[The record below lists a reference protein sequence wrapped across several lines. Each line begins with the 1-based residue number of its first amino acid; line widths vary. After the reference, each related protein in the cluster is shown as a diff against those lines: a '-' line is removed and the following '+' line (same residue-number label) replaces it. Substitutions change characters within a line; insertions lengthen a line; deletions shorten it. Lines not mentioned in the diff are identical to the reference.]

1 MAAGRNAA
9 EQQRTLLL
17 RVLRGGEPGRLHLR
31 FDAAVIDRYRSAS
44 GARLLRT
51 RTVGRVAFAG
61 SWSVDVGIVEDAG
74 EVHLPVQDLIDR
86 VPEREWAHWVE
97 HLVTSAVSENFV
109 AMRMTAAA
117 CIDDGE
123 TEPWA

>member
-17 RVLRGGEPGRLHLR
+17 RALRAGEPGRLHLR
-31 FDAAVIDRYRSAS
+31 FDAAVIDRYRSAN

-86 VPEREWAHWVE
+86 VPQDEWAHWVE
-97 HLVTSAVSENFV
+97 HLVTPPVSENFV

-123 TEPWA
+123 TEPWT